1 MIQDKESSEISNPLN
16 NNEDQQDF
24 IKKNIENNNRF
35 SIIYKKVFEG
45 LKTETLETKQA
56 TLIAVKYISKGTITK
71 EEEHELREQVFDLL
85 KALGIGIPFALIP
98 GASILIPVLI
108 KIAQKKGINLL
119 PSAFSENDNSEENDL
134 TKE

>member
-1 MIQDKESSEISNPLN
+1 MSQDKESSELSNPIN
-16 NNEDQQDF
+16 NNKDQKDL
-24 IKKNIENNNRF
+24 IKKNEEKNDRV
-35 SIIYKKVFEG
+35 SIIYKKVIEG

-56 TLIAVKYISKGTITK
+56 TLIAVKYISKGSITK
-71 EEEHELREQVFDLL
+71 EEETELREQVFDIL

-119 PSAFSENDNSEENDL
+119 PSAFSENDNSEGKDL
-134 TKE
+134 TK